1 MIRFDLILDSVL
13 LDESL
18 VSFGDE
24 LADAPLVVDVER
36 CPFGDRLRVIGENN
50 GHVHILPDSADL

>member
-36 CPFGDRLRVIGENN
+36 HP
-50 GHVHILPDSADL
+50 